1 MCYWDE
7 NTSKQFEIPSLLT
20 VFLLIPLNELPWY
33 CDLVMALHKDVKSLH
48 IGCDEVYH
56 LGECSDC
63 SGQGRTDVFVKH
75 VSTVANYVKNK
86 YPHVSLNLLNP

>member
-1 MCYWDE
+1 
-7 NTSKQFEIPSLLT
+7 
-20 VFLLIPLNELPWY
+20 
-33 CDLVMALHKDVKSLH
+33 MALHKDVKSLH

-86 YPHVSLNLLNP
+86 YPHVSLNLCMYIVQYTHGSLMDQTVLLPK

>member
-1 MCYWDE
+1 MIGQKR
-7 NTSKQFEIPSLLT
+7 NSLSSNS
-20 VFLLIPLNELPWY
+20 FLVNAPFIKINYPDIE
-33 CDLVMALHKDVKSLH
+33 LVMALHKYVKSLH

-86 YPHVSLNLLNP
+86 YPHVSLNLFNP

>member
-1 MCYWDE
+1 
-7 NTSKQFEIPSLLT
+7 
-20 VFLLIPLNELPWY
+20 
-33 CDLVMALHKDVKSLH
+33 MALHKDVKSLH

-86 YPHVSLNLLNP
+86 YPQVSLNLLNLLGTIHILRHHIFGIFGPPSPPTSACF